1 MQGRRRLTATGRAGH
16 HAGMD
21 APATGLLKLLGEP
34 TWCPADGGRIEV
46 SENLPA
52 YLLGYLATQEEGAE
66 REAVAALFWPERAP
80 DQANHNLRAN
90 LHRVRALLAAWGQ
103 GEALRADR
111 MRLHLQLPSDLR
123 GVRQALREGD
133 ARGALAAL
141 EAPLFACWKWRGFDA
156 LATWAK
162 VERESL
168 QAAVVSTLQQS
179 AQHLVERGD
188 RDVAAG
194 LLLRALALQPPDE
207 ALLCQLLP
215 WARDAG
221 CGQAALDAYDRLHTW
236 LQRELG
242 ATPAE
247 HTHAL
252 ATRLRA
258 ALLDAH
264 TVPAL
269 ETRLALVAG
278 GRVPRALIQPPRLIG
293 RQAPQLLLANA
304 QLPLVTLD
312 GAPGV
317 GKTRLLEEACPSARW
332 LCGREAWQGMGLG
345 PVVEYLQDHQDHL
358 PDVGEYRRDV
368 ARLWPAWADGEL
380 LPVADPQT
388 ARPRLLEGLARL
400 LEQGGSALVVDD
412 WQWMDATTVELVG
425 LLAQRRHVPLR
436 VAWREHELQGPAL
449 ALWQQWQL
457 AGAAPHI
464 ALGQWTLP
472 DIEALLMLAEPGA
485 VPAQGLGVWLLQ
497 RTGGNAFLVLQTLQA
512 LFESGQIGQA
522 WRGSQVLLQGLPEAQ
537 ATAQAT
543 AQAQV
548 LALAPRVAE
557 LMRWRLRAL
566 SEPAR
571 RLLDVAA
578 VQGRANDLPRLAQAA
593 GMEAWQAAEALQE
606 CEQRGLV
613 IDGRLAH
620 DILRQALLEAQ
631 SPTRRRW
638 LHAAVAQHFHDL
650 HTPAQQARHWWA
662 AGREAEALQAT
673 EAAVQA
679 NGQAGLQAEALDLLR
694 EAMAATADPA
704 AQGQLLVLQS
714 QAQLER
720 GALAEA
726 LAAAEA
732 ALQQPLIPAQRV
744 AALRVRAALA
754 RQDGQLDAAEQWLA
768 QAAQYGPESDAL
780 LIDRAYLAVMRR
792 DYERWIPALDRAAQR
807 LRQQAPGPDLIVMLT
822 SLAAVHNENGHV
834 DAALPLLREAWGLAE
849 ALKARYAQVE
859 VAISLVWGL
868 SALERHEEAVDLA
881 GQALALG
888 DFDSTPTLRN
898 NRAWCL
904 MELGRREEAQR
915 EYEALSRCGD
925 ASLVLGAIARLVQLH
940 AEQGQAEALAQR
952 LDELAT
958 AMARTQ
964 VVVVRAAAL
973 AAALN
978 HGQEHHWRAL
988 LAQWQPASVDP
999 WLYERVAAAL
1009 QRQGLAPAD
1018 HLLPPVADAESD

>member
-1 MQGRRRLTATGRAGH
+1 MQGRQRLTPAGRAPH
-16 HAGMD
+16 HCGMD
-21 APATGLLKLLGEP
+21 APSSGLLKLLGEP
-34 TWCPADGGRIEV
+34 TWCPAVGGRVEV
-46 SENLPA
+46 PENLPA

-66 REAVAALFWPERAP
+66 REAVAALFWPERAQ
-80 DQANHNLRAN
+80 DQAHHNLRAN

-103 GEALRADR
+103 ADALRADR
-111 MRLHLQLPSDLR
+111 MRLHLRLPSDLL
-123 GVRQALREGD
+123 GVRQALRDGD

-156 LATWAK
+156 LAAWARA
-162 VERESL
+162 EREAL
-168 QAAVVSTLQQS
+168 QAAVMSALQQS
-179 AQHLVERGD
+179 AQRLVERGD
-188 RDVAAG
+188 RDTAAG

-221 CGQAALDAYDRLHTW
+221 CGQAALDAYDRLHVW

-247 HTHAL
+247 HTKAL
-252 ATRLRA
+252 AARLRA

-264 TVPAL
+264 SAPAL

-317 GKTRLLEEACPSARW
+317 GKTRLLEEACPAARW
-332 LCGREAWQGMGLG
+332 LCGREAWQGLGLA

-358 PDVGEYRRDV
+358 ADVGEYRRDV

-388 ARPRLLEGLARL
+388 ARPRLLQGLALL
-400 LEQGGSALVVDD
+400 LEQGGTALVVDD

-425 LLAQRRHVPLR
+425 LLAQRRRVSLR

-457 AGAAPHI
+457 AGAAPHV
-464 ALGQWTLP
+464 ALSQWTLP

-512 LFESGQIGQA
+512 LFESGQLGQA
-522 WRGSQVLLQGLPEAQ
+522 WQGSQALLQNLPEAQ
-537 ATAQAT
+537 APT
-543 AQAQV
+543 
-548 LALAPRVAE
+548 LAPRVAE

-578 VQGRANDLPRLAQAA
+578 VQGRANDLPRLAQAG

-606 CEQRGLV
+606 CEHRGLV
-613 IDGRLAH
+613 IEGRLAH
-620 DILRQALLEAQ
+620 DILRQVLLETL
-631 SPTRRRW
+631 SPPRRRW
-638 LHAAVAQHFHDL
+638 LHAAVAQHFQAL

-673 EAAVQA
+673 EAAVHA
-679 NGQAGLQAEALDLLR
+679 SGQAGLQAEALDLLH
-694 EAMAATADPA
+694 EALGATTDPA
-704 AQGQLLVLQS
+704 AQGQLLVLQA
-714 QAQLER
+714 QAHLER

-732 ALQQPLIPAQRV
+732 ALQQPLVPAQRV
-744 AALRVRAALA
+744 AALRVRASLA
-754 RQDGQLDAAEQWLA
+754 RQDGQLDAAEQWLE

-780 LIDRAYLAVMRR
+780 LIDRAYVAVMRR
-792 DYERWIPALDRAAQR
+792 DYERWIPALERAAQR
-807 LRQQAPGPDLIVMLT
+807 LRQQAPGSELVVMLT
-822 SLAAVHNENGHV
+822 SLAAVHNENGDV
-834 DAALPLLREAWGLAE
+834 ETGLALLREAWDLAA

-859 VAISLVWGL
+859 VAISMVWGL

-888 DFDSTPTLRN
+888 EFDSTPTLRN

-904 MELGRREEAQR
+904 MELGRRAEAQR
-915 EYEALSRCGD
+915 EYEALRLCDD
-925 ASLVLGAIARLVQLH
+925 ASLVLGATARLVQLH
-940 AEQGQAEALAQR
+940 AEQGEAEALALR
-952 LDELAT
+952 LDELAP
-958 AMARTQ
+958 AMACTQ

-1009 QRQGLAPAD
+1009 QRHGLMPAD
-1018 HLLPPVADAESD
+1018 YLLPPAADAEPG